1 MVLLGRL
8 RGGPTSKHIAFFSI
22 KDGYYLG
29 LKSPFKATF
38 LGEEDL
44 KRRSRKQT
52 NFDAT
57 IEGWSL
63 MIFNTSENQKSLAS
77 TKVFLTFFVFGT

>member
-8 RGGPTSKHIAFFSI
+8 RGGPTLKPIAFFSI
-22 KDGYYLG
+22 KDRYNFG

-44 KRRSRKQT
+44 KRRSRGSGYWWENIGGGGCRKIFAASEVKT
-52 NFDAT
+52 PLAT
-57 IEGWSL
+57 
-63 MIFNTSENQKSLAS
+63 LA
-77 TKVFLTFFVFGT
+77 G